1 MAEPGGGRKGG
12 REGGKMSG
20 VIKVSKEEG
29 GREGG
34 REGDVPMTSAKS
46 QAAMAISAVTHRNM
60 EKRVE

>member
-20 VIKVSKEEG
+20 VIKVSKE
-29 GREGG
+29 EGG

>member
-1 MAEPGGGRKGG
+1 
-12 REGGKMSG
+12 MSG